1 MNLNASLIKPP
12 QVGQPTVHFSTGEAA
27 MEIAILLFDRLTAL
41 DAVGPYEVLS
51 RIPGATVK
59 FVAKEPGPKR
69 TGSGSL
75 ALLSDYMLGQVPSP
89 DIVVVPGGPG
99 QTALMDD
106 EQVLNWIRQAHET
119 SKWTTSVCTGSLVL
133 GAAGLLKG
141 LKATS
146 HWLAYDA
153 LRSLGAEVVSDRVA
167 IEGKIITAAG
177 VSAGIDMALTLV
189 AKECGDDLAQAIQLS
204 IEYDPQPPFDAGS
217 PEKAPDA
224 IVGRL
229 KSRSRFVT
237 R

>member
-1 MNLNASLIKPP
+1 
-12 QVGQPTVHFSTGEAA
+12 

-59 FVAKEPGPKR
+59 FVAREPGPKR
-69 TGSGSL
+69 TDIGSL
-75 ALLSDYMLGQVPSP
+75 ALVADYALDQVSAP
-89 DIVVVPGGPG
+89 DIVVIPGGPG

-106 EQVLNWIRQAHET
+106 VPVLNWIRRAHET

-133 GAAGLLKG
+133 GATGLLRG
-141 LKATS
+141 MKATS

-153 LRSLGAEVVSDRVA
+153 LRSLGAEAVSDRVVV
-167 IEGKIITAAG
+167 EGKIITAAG

-189 AKECGDDLAQAIQLS
+189 ARECGDDLAQAIQLG

-217 PEKAPDA
+217 PVKAPA
-224 IVGRL
+224 SIVERL
-229 KSRSRFVT
+229 KSRSRFM
-237 R
+237 RG

>member
-1 MNLNASLIKPP
+1 
-12 QVGQPTVHFSTGEAA
+12 

-51 RIPGATVK
+51 RIPGAAVK
-59 FVAKEPGPKR
+59 FVAKETGPKR
-69 TGSGSL
+69 ANVGSL
-75 ALLSDYMLGQVPSP
+75 ALIAEYTLDQVPSP
-89 DIVVVPGGPG
+89 DIVIVPGGPG

-106 EQVLNWIRQAHET
+106 EPVLNWIRQAHET

-133 GAAGLLKG
+133 GAAGLLGG

-153 LRSLGAEVVSDRVA
+153 LRSLGAEAVSDRVV

-189 AKECGDDLAQAIQLS
+189 ARECGDDLAQSIQLS
-204 IEYDPQPPFDAGS
+204 IEYDPQPPFEAGS
-217 PEKAPDA
+217 PEKAPAA
-224 IVGRL
+224 IVERL

>member
-1 MNLNASLIKPP
+1 
-12 QVGQPTVHFSTGEAA
+12 

-51 RIPGATVK
+51 RIPGGAVK
-59 FVAKEPGPKR
+59 FVAMAPGPKR
-69 TGSGSL
+69 TDVGSL
-75 ALLSDYMLGQVPSP
+75 ALVADYTLDQVPSP

-106 EQVLNWIRQAHET
+106 EQVLNWIRQAHKT

-146 HWLAYDA
+146 HWLAYDS
-153 LRSLGAEVVSDRVA
+153 LRSLGAEAVSDRVV

-177 VSAGIDMALTLV
+177 VSAGLDMALTLV
-189 AKECGDDLAQAIQLS
+189 ARECGDDLAQAIQLG
-204 IEYDPQPPFDAGS
+204 IEYDPQPPFEAGS

-224 IVGRL
+224 IVERL

-237 R
+237 RQ

>member
-1 MNLNASLIKPP
+1 
-12 QVGQPTVHFSTGEAA
+12 

-69 TGSGSL
+69 TDVGSL
-75 ALLSDYMLGQVPSP
+75 ALVADYALDHVPAP
-89 DIVVVPGGPG
+89 DIIVIPGGPG

-106 EQVLNWIRQAHET
+106 EPVLNWIRRAHET

-133 GAAGLLKG
+133 GAAGLLRG

-153 LRSLGAEVVSDRVA
+153 LRSLGAEAVSDRVA
-167 IEGKIITAAG
+167 SEGKIITAAG

-189 AKECGDDLAQAIQLS
+189 ARECGEDLAQAIQLG

-217 PEKAPDA
+217 PERAPTA
-224 IVGRL
+224 IVERL
-229 KSRSRFVT
+229 KSRSRFM
-237 R
+237 RG

>member
-1 MNLNASLIKPP
+1 
-12 QVGQPTVHFSTGEAA
+12 

-69 TGSGSL
+69 TDVGSL
-75 ALLSDYMLGQVPSP
+75 ALIADYALDQVPSP
-89 DIVVVPGGPG
+89 DIVVAPGGPG
-99 QTALMDD
+99 QSAFMND
-106 EQVLNWIRQAHET
+106 EPILNWVRQAHET
-119 SKWTTSVCTGSLVL
+119 SKWTTSVCTGSLIL
-133 GAAGLLKG
+133 GAAGLLNG

-153 LRSLGAEVVSDRVA
+153 LRSLGAEAVSDRVV

-177 VSAGIDMALTLV
+177 VSAGLDMALTLV
-189 AKECGDDLAQAIQLS
+189 AMECGDDLARAIQLG

-224 IVGRL
+224 IVERL

-237 R
+237 SL

>member
-1 MNLNASLIKPP
+1 
-12 QVGQPTVHFSTGEAA
+12 

-69 TGSGSL
+69 TDVGSL
-75 ALLSDYMLGQVPSP
+75 ALVADYALDQVPAP
-89 DIVVVPGGPG
+89 DIIVIPGGPG

-106 EQVLNWIRQAHET
+106 EPVLNWIRRAHET

-133 GAAGLLKG
+133 GAAGLLSG

-153 LRSLGAEVVSDRVA
+153 LRSLGAEAVSDRVA
-167 IEGKIITAAG
+167 SEGKIITAAG

-189 AKECGDDLAQAIQLS
+189 ARECGEDLARAIQLG

-217 PEKAPDA
+217 PEKAPA
-224 IVGRL
+224 HIVERL
-229 KSRSRFVT
+229 KSRSRFV
-237 R
+237 RA